1 MPLSVF
7 SIHILSENL
16 LLLVS
21 VLVFCAILFTK
32 IGTRFGMPSLLL
44 FLIIGMI
51 AGADGIGI
59 RFEDYHLAESIGHF
73 AMTIILFTG
82 GLQTS
87 LSESKPVMR
96 QGVLLSC
103 LGVFITALLTGLF
116 IYLVTGSLIGQRGG
130 TFLGCVLLAS
140 VMRPTESASVFSILR
155 GKKMHLR
162 ERIGTML
169 ELESGSND
177 PMAYILTII
186 MVQILTSPEKMSGSA
201 WGMIWT
207 GTWILVVQ
215 MAIGFAVGI
224 VVGYGA
230 KLLLEKVPLPGNS
243 LYSILILSIGF
254 FSNGIATI
262 LFGNGLLALYVTAII
277 IGNKAKI
284 PNVRAVLK
292 FFDGMTWLMQLAMF
306 LMLGLLARPSQMA
319 HSLLPAVLIA
329 LFMMF
334 VARPASVFTCLAPFK
349 GISTKSKFFVSW
361 VGLKGAGPI
370 LFALYPVISGL
381 EGSDDMFNIV
391 FIITLLSL
399 VAQGMTLSPI
409 ARKLDLSFEEDPTI
423 ETFGMEIP
431 EEMGMLRDHTVSEDD
446 LREGSTLR
454 DLHLPHGIR
463 VMMVRRG
470 ERFLVPHG
478 SMELVVGDHLVIIM
492 GESDDDLT

>member
-1 MPLSVF
+1 MPLAVF
-7 SIHILSENL
+7 SINILSENL

-21 VLVFCAILFTK
+21 VLVFFAILLTK

-44 FLIIGMI
+44 FLIIGMV

-82 GLQTS
+82 GLHTS
-87 LSESKPVMR
+87 LEESKPVMR
-96 QGVLLSC
+96 QGVLLSS
-103 LGVFITALLTGLF
+103 LGVFITALLTGTF
-116 IYLVTGSLIGQRGG
+116 IYLTTGSSIGGIG
-130 TFLGCVLLAS
+130 TTFLGCLLLAS
-140 VMRPTESASVFSILR
+140 VMGPTDSASVFSILR

-162 ERIGTML
+162 ERMGTML

-177 PMAYILTII
+177 PMAYIMTII
-186 MVQILTSPEKMSGSA
+186 MVQILT
-201 WGMIWT
+201 
-207 GTWILVVQ
+207 
-215 MAIGFAVGI
+215 
-224 VVGYGA
+224 
-230 KLLLEKVPLPGNS
+230 KVPLPGNS

-254 FSNGIATI
+254 FSNGIATL
-262 LFGNGLLALYVTAII
+262 LFGNGLLSLYLTSII

-284 PNVRAVLK
+284 PNKRDVLK
-292 FFDGMTWLMQLAMF
+292 FFDGMTWLMQLVMF
-306 LMLGLLARPSQMA
+306 LMLGLLAKPSQMA
-319 HSLLPAVLIA
+319 HSLGPAILIA

-334 VARPASVFTCLAPFK
+334 IARPASVFLCLAPFK
-349 GISTKSKFFVSW
+349 EISTKSKLFVSW

-370 LFALYPVISGL
+370 LFALYPVITGL

-399 VAQGMTLSPI
+399 VGQGMTLSPI
-409 ARKLDLSFEEDPTI
+409 ARKLDLCYDEDPTV

-431 EEMGMLRDHTVSEDD
+431 EEMGLLRDHTVTEDD

-454 DLHLPHGIR
+454 DLNLPHGIR

-470 ERFLVPHG
+470 EHFLVPHG
-478 SMELVVGDHLVIIM
+478 SMELTVGDHLVIIM